1 MKIKIG
7 RIYLGNGLPS
17 FVVAEMSGNHG
28 GQISRALKI
37 IHAAK
42 KAGANAVKL
51 QTYTADSIT
60 LKSNNKDFIISKDSP
75 WYKKKKFME
84 FI

>member
-7 RIYLGNGLPS
+7 QIYLGNGLPS

-28 GQISRALKI
+28 GKIGRAIRI

-42 KAGANAVKL
+42 RAGANAVKL
-51 QTYTADSIT
+51 QTYTPDSIT
-60 LKSNNKDFIISKDSP
+60 LKSNRRDFIISKNSP
-75 WYKKKKFME
+75 WYKKK
-84 FI
+84 IY